1 MGSPLESPRI
11 ERLDFEDETL
21 CEIATAD
28 GALVLLRGLGSGL
41 TRRPGDAPG
50 IVWALGDRGPN
61 LPTAKRRVKVMPTP
75 QFGPTI
81 SELCVDGHSV
91 QVLRS
96 LPLRGRSG
104 RAISG
109 LPLPGEEGEVAVD
122 LHGVA
127 HAGDP
132 SGADTEG
139 IAASRDGGFWIAD
152 EYGPSLLRTGA
163 DGTIEFRWI
172 PVGSA
177 QRFVGADYPV
187 IETLPSLAA
196 SRRLN
201 RGFEGIAL
209 APDERSLY
217 VAFQSALEGEAAKHG
232 VRLWQLDVR
241 DGRLLGQWHYPFDEP
256 FSFLRDGAL
265 GPFEWPDLKV
275 CELVCVNDARLLVL
289 ERGSATTKL
298 YSVTLDE
305 KHTAS
310 AASPLLVKSLLLNS
324 DEHPEIGVDIEGV
337 ALLSPRTLLLVND
350 NDFGVEGVTTKFWR
364 VELPTDV

>member
-1 MGSPLESPRI
+1 MASQFELPRI
-11 ERLDFEDETL
+11 ERLDFEDEIL

-28 GALVLLRGLGSGL
+28 GALALLRGLGSGL
-41 TRRPGDAPG
+41 TRRRGDAPG
-50 IVWALGDRGPN
+50 TVWALGDRGPN
-61 LPTAKRRVKVMPTP
+61 LATAKRRVKIMPTP
-75 QFGPTI
+75 RFGPAI
-81 SELCVDGHSV
+81 SELSIDGHGV
-91 QVLRS
+91 RLVRS

-122 LHGVA
+122 LQGVP

-139 IAASRDGGFWIAD
+139 IAASREGCFWIAD
-152 EYGPSLLRTGA
+152 EYGPSLLRVGA

-172 PVGSA
+172 PEGTA

-187 IETLPSLAA
+187 IEALPPIAA
-196 SRRLN
+196 TRRLN

-217 VAFQSALEGEAAKHG
+217 AAFQSPLDGEAAMHG

-241 DGRLLGQWHYPFDEP
+241 DGRLLGEWRYPFDEP
-256 FSFLRDGAL
+256 ATFLRDCAL
-265 GPFEWPDLKV
+265 GPFDWPDLKV
-275 CELVCVNDARLLVL
+275 CELVCVNEARLLVL
-289 ERGSATTKL
+289 ERGSATTRL
-298 YSVTLDE
+298 YSVTLDA
-305 KHTAS
+305 KQTSS
-310 AASPLLVKSLLLNS
+310 AAPPLLVKSLLLNS

-364 VELPTDV
+364 VELPADV